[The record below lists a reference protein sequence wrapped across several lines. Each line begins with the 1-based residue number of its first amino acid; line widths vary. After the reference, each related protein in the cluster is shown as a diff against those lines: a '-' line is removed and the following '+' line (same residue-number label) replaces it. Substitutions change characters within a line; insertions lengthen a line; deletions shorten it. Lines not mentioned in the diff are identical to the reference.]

1 MSRIV
6 VLYAT
11 TDGQT
16 GRIARHVAAALCA
29 EGVEAQL
36 VNAAAPPPGFSL
48 VGADAAVVAGSI
60 RMGRHQRAL
69 TRLVRSRAAELVR
82 IPGALLSVSLSAA
95 RATEAARR
103 EVRKCIARFVRETGW
118 TPDTI
123 LPVAGALPYSR
134 YGFFLKRVM
143 RFISRANG
151 GETDWSRDYEYTDWD
166 RLTSFAQDFAR
177 AVQQRPAWQRE
188 LEAGGPAPAA

>member
-16 GRIARHVAAALCA
+16 GRIARHVAAALST
-29 EGVEAQL
+29 EGVEAQ
-36 VNAAAPPPGFSL
+36 VVDAAAPAPGFSL
-48 VGADAAVVAGSI
+48 DGADAAVVAGSI

-69 TRLVRSRAAELVR
+69 TRLVRSRAAELAR
-82 IPGALLSVSLSAA
+82 IPGAFLSVSLSAA
-95 RATEAARR
+95 RATEPARR
-103 EVRKCIARFVRETGW
+103 DVRKCIARFIEETGW

-123 LPVAGALPYSR
+123 LPVAGALLYSR

-151 GETDWSRDYEYTDWD
+151 GDTDWSRDYEYTDWG

-177 AVQQRPAWQRE
+177 AVQKRPDWQRE
-188 LEAGGPAPAA
+188 LESLGSAPAA